1 MLRWLYS
8 LIFVLA
14 LPLVFLR
21 VWWRARKEPRYAEN
35 AGERL
40 GIVPQQRAGS
50 VWVHAVSAGETIAA
64 SGLVRALVAAGHRI
78 TLTNMTPAGRER
90 AEALFSDLLASDQLT
105 LFYAPYDVP
114 FAVKLFLHRVRP
126 RALFIIDT
134 ELWPNTIAL
143 AAQFGL
149 PVYLVNGRLSE
160 KSAAGYGKLGK
171 LATAMFSAIT
181 TVFAQSEP
189 QAERFRDLGSANVKT
204 VGSVKFDA
212 QLPADFEIRV
222 ADLVQRFADK
232 KALLA
237 ASTHEG
243 EEDIALDAFQQ
254 LLSES
259 DSCGS
264 DMILV
269 LAPRH
274 IHRVQAVQ
282 AKLSARH
289 LVYQQHSKGEAL
301 NDETRVYLID
311 TMGELIYFYGV
322 SSSAL
327 VGGSLIDVGGHNPM
341 EPGMLGK
348 PMCMGPFRR
357 NIADIAELFA
367 EAGALEAVENS
378 AQLANFWRRLDKEP
392 ELARAMSDA
401 ALKVMVENRGALQRV
416 LDQALPVLE
425 H

>member
-14 LPLVFLR
+14 LPLVFIR

-40 GIVPQQRAGS
+40 GMVPQQKAGS
-50 VWVHAVSAGETIAA
+50 VWIHAVSAGETIAA
-64 SGLVRALVAAGHRI
+64 SGLVRALVAAGHTI
-78 TLTNMTPAGRER
+78 SLTNMTPAGRER
-90 AEALFSDLLASDQLT
+90 AEALFSDLLASGQLT

-114 FAVKLFLHRVRP
+114 FAVKLFLRRVRP
-126 RALFIIDT
+126 KALFIIDT

-143 AAQFGL
+143 ATQFGL
-149 PVYLVNGRLSE
+149 PIYLVNGRLSE

-171 LATAMFSAIT
+171 LATEMFSAIT
-181 TVFAQSEP
+181 MVFAQSEP
-189 QAERFRDLGSANVKT
+189 QTQRFRDLGSPHVKT

-212 QLPADFEIRV
+212 QPPADFDSRV
-222 ADLVQRFADK
+222 ANLRQRFSGK
-232 KALLA
+232 QVLLA

-243 EEDIALDAFQQ
+243 EEDVALDAFEQ

-259 DSCGS
+259 DSS
-264 DMILV
+264 SNKTVLV

-274 IHRVQAVQ
+274 IHRLQAVE
-282 AKLSARH
+282 AKLVYRH

-301 NDETRVYLID
+301 NDDTRVYLID

-322 SSSAL
+322 SNSAL
-327 VGGSLIDVGGHNPM
+327 VGGSLVDVGGHNPM

-348 PMCMGPFRR
+348 PMCMGPHRR
-357 NIADIAELFA
+357 NIADIAGLFA
-367 EAGALEAVENS
+367 EAGALEAVANS
-378 AQLANFWRRLDKEP
+378 NQLAHFWRRLAKEP
-392 ELARAMSDA
+392 ELASAMSAA
-401 ALKVMVENRGALQRV
+401 ALQVMAENRGALQRV
-416 LDQALPVLE
+416 LDQTLPALE